1 MVTNWDSNC
10 DCQGFKLQL
19 MFSLSATVYGW
30 PKEDRATHKY
40 PWKLNSHLFTRGLF
54 STQIGNL
61 LKIRAGVYNLS
72 RMRGLASTRYKLY
85 QIMIGWM
92 QETGFATSIIKEEF
106 GASCNFDVDNASHKL
121 ENMGILA
128 KVKEYGA
135 SFKLGY
141 GLVYW
146 NSRLEHEHEL
156 GILLFEP
163 PKKDALV
170 YAKDLNSDSVRYM
183 KFNADINK
191 VNNNIRALDR
201 WCGINCLVYS

>member
-10 DCQGFKLQL
+10 DCQGFKLQPL
-19 MFSLSATVYGW
+19 FMGSQKRYRTKEFQLSVANPYGRT
-30 PKEDRATHKY
+30 KDRATQKY

-61 LKIRAGVYNLS
+61 LKVLLCWFEACKGDRVPTFEVLP
-72 RMRGLASTRYKLY
+72 
-85 QIMIGWM
+85 
-92 QETGFATSIIKEEF
+92 
-106 GASCNFDVDNASHKL
+106 
-121 ENMGILA
+121 MGPDMTIE
-128 KVKEYGA
+128 VKQYGA
-135 SFKLGY
+135 SFKLDY
-141 GLVYW
+141 GLVCW

-156 GILLFEP
+156 VILLFEP

-170 YAKDLNSDSVRYM
+170 YAKDPNSDSVRYM